1 MPSASVETKIPD
13 LVQASIPRS
22 VKLVTWESCREKMLS
37 LMSLPVVQATCQ
49 EYFAELG
56 EFRLVRNALARNGR
70 PHHPFVKGTDELIFN
85 EVKKRIAQAGEI
97 SALELG
103 CGGSFNFFSSVHGG
117 VSEEDQAPCLS
128 RALKQEF
135 GSSIDLTVTDF
146 SDFDLYFH
154 VNQKGVL
161 DPSTRSPSLPTSS
174 VVTRR
179 SYLSASFER
188 LYDLKTISGYEANYE
203 TAPEY
208 QSLGGVDFVFARNQ
222 RPAHPE
228 YYAEKLIKNI
238 VPKLKDDGVIIFA
251 FDTGTIPGY
260 NSREANHSLVIRKIG
275 STLDPNIAIIDM
287 FGQQIETIT
296 PATFAETKA
305 KRPQFQHVL

>member
-1 MPSASVETKIPD
+1 MPSASVETKVPN
-13 LVQASIPRS
+13 LMQASIPRS
-22 VKLVTWESCREKMLS
+22 SSLVTWESCREKMLS
-37 LMSLPVVQATCQ
+37 LMSLPVVQATC
-49 EYFAELG
+49 EKYFAELG
-56 EFRLVRNALARNGR
+56 EFQLVRSALARNGR
-70 PHHPFVKGTDELIFN
+70 PHHPFVMGADELIFN
-85 EVKKRIAQAGEI
+85 EVKKRIAQAGEL

-103 CGGSFNFFSSVHGG
+103 SGGSFDFIASANGG
-117 VSEEDQAPCLS
+117 LSEESQASCLS

-146 SDFDLYFH
+146 SHYDLYFY

-161 DPSTRSPSLPTSS
+161 DYSTRCSSLPSSS
-174 VVTRR
+174 VVSRR

-188 LYDLKTISGYEANYE
+188 QYGLKTISGYQADYK

-238 VPKLKDDGVIIFA
+238 VPKLKDDGVILFA

-296 PATFAETKA
+296 PVTFAEY
-305 KRPQFQHVL
+305 